1 MVPYEAEVFDG
12 YLEPDP
18 SDSGQ
23 FFSTEAES
31 SATSLLLVSPSVSA
45 MLGAPDPN
53 FMRSPTQVTGNFVSD
68 PELQGF
74 DQFEIESL
82 DWAQY
87 LHDHMEM
94 EFEVNLFDVDPAWI
108 ENTYQISDN
117 PLSRNTHQAQLML
130 AGDSPTTEGGTLD
143 TEDLLPDSETE
154 FDQVQEASII
164 SEACSSTS
172 TSRSRWP
179 KVLWLVSACN
189 IMSSTTLRPKVPQE
203 LPTTGMIKGVVK
215 KGNKWT
221 CETRV
226 MKKRRQ
232 KNSKYSKVWLG
243 TYETPVQAAR
253 ALDVGKFFFCA
264 KKNKNF
270 YDPRS
275 KSILEGFFSHLVSQP
290 LEVLVINVKK
300 LAQHYGLYGP
310 PGIHNL
316 VI

>member
-1 MVPYEAEVFDG
+1 
-12 YLEPDP
+12 
-18 SDSGQ
+18 
-23 FFSTEAES
+23 
-31 SATSLLLVSPSVSA
+31 

-53 FMRSPTQVTGNFVSD
+53 FMRSPTHVTGNFVSD

-74 DQFEIESL
+74 DQFEIERL

-87 LHDHMEM
+87 LDHMEM
-94 EFEVNLFDVDPAWI
+94 EFEFNLFDVENTDPAWI

-117 PLSRNTHQAQLML
+117 ALSRNTHQHQPQLMF
-130 AGDSPTTEGGTLD
+130 AGDSPSTEDGTLD

-154 FDQVQEASII
+154 FDQVQEAATS

-172 TSRSRWP
+172 TTRSRWP

-189 IMSSTTLRPKVPQE
+189 IMSSTTLTPKVPQE
-203 LPTTGMIKGVVK
+203 LPTTGVIKGVVK

-226 MKKRRQ
+226 MKKRR
-232 KNSKYSKVWLG
+232 KENSKYSKVWLG

-253 ALDVGKFFFCA
+253 ALDVGKFFLCA
-264 KKNKNF
+264 KTNKNF

-275 KSILEGFFSHLVSQP
+275 KSILEGLFSHLVTQP
-290 LEVLVINVKK
+290 LEELVMNVKK